1 MPKRKSQRK
10 EDGGRLKIGDAWNA
24 ITIIALSQEN
34 PLKAIAEFV
43 ENSIDARAGRVTITR
58 GREQGEH
65 FLMVADDK
73 EYNVKPRDFTGQLLH
88 NLPEAKSVERLIELL
103 LYTEEYL
110 R

>member
-58 GREQGEH
+58 GREQ
-65 FLMVADDK
+65 
-73 EYNVKPRDFTGQLLH
+73 LL
-88 NLPEAKSVERLIELL
+88 ERLIELS